1 MTGPLTVQDTGAV
14 YTPTQIYQ
22 MAYPS
27 VVFNDASEGAQYV
40 SPTYTGTQRAGI
52 AGYVVT
58 DYPVN
63 RSVGWGNGV
72 AVMGVGVAHAD
83 NSMAWGINT
92 LLTDSDNPSVVTS
105 HVGRLLQNEFDF
117 NVTSP
122 NTETY
127 GLTVGGA
134 SIAQPNVAEAFVVN
148 ILGAGIHWQTG
159 FISTDAAAQNGMVLG
174 YQGATSGA
182 NRSSQPILLQNS
194 DAGGTR
200 RNVVIQAQGS
210 NNLAIF
216 GDTALEVHITGN
228 LHVSGTIG
236 ALAALEARIAV
247 LEQRLAAAGIS

>member
-1 MTGPLTVQDTGAV
+1 MTGPLTVYDAGAI
-14 YTPTQIYQ
+14 YGPTQIYH

-27 VVFNDASEGAQYV
+27 AVFNDASQGAQYV
-40 SPTYTGTQRAGI
+40 SPTYAGTQRAGI
-52 AGYVVT
+52 AGYVVS
-58 DYPVN
+58 DYAVN

-83 NSMAWGINT
+83 GAMAWGINT
-92 LLTDSDNPSVVTS
+92 LLTDSDNPSVATS
-105 HVGRLLQNEFDF
+105 HAGRLLQNEFDF

-134 SIAQPNVAEAFVVN
+134 SIVQPSVAEAFVVN
-148 ILGAGIHWQTG
+148 ILGAGIHWQSG
-159 FISTDAAAQNGMVLG
+159 FISTDAAAQNGLVLG

-182 NRSSQPILLQNS
+182 NRSSQPIILQNS
-194 DAGGTR
+194 DGGGTR
-200 RNVVIQAQGS
+200 RQVVIQAQGS

-216 GDTALEVHITGN
+216 GDTALSVHITGD

-236 ALAALEARIAV
+236 ALAALEARLVV
-247 LEQRLAAAGIS
+247 LEQRLAAAGL